1 MAKWEDS
8 RSSGI
13 TYTNVTV
20 NASRISYQVY
30 NLSKTQVDYG
40 YNVYRG
46 KAIDSRTKVSA
57 NRLFIKNND
66 SGSVGNIAGSNGTWG
81 SSLDWLLVKEL
92 RATGCTPTCRWGNQ
106 LPVSSLTLSSSQ
118 MFDIDKRPWGF
129 ILSVN
134 SNKPCDVIR
143 EMWIL
148 LLRYRF
154 KSLVTCTWLHSRQD
168 CVSMCMFR
176 LCCSVCPAALSK
188 WKENAIILKN
198 FSHCGS

>member
-30 NLSKTQVDYG
+30 NLSKTQADFG

-106 LPVSSLTLSSSQ
+106 LPVSSLTLSRSQ

-148 LLRYRF
+148 LLQYRF
-154 KSLVTCTWLHSRQD
+154 KSLVTCTRLHSRQD

-198 FSHCGS
+198 FSHRGS